1 MLHWFHKRLEVNVKN
16 PREKRCFQAI
26 IVFSFGSVDNSKKCT
41 VLWKIAARLIT
52 VSTSVNNEMWVK
64 LSPEGRGFSGS
75 HVSRVR
81 GRTPRPFGCPGP
93 VLRPTY
99 GGPNQAGNGLA
110 VLRSVSRRVLGPRRG
125 GRLQPGLPRE
135 CLWPIALLYLPTL
148 VQSRAFG
155 SFNLQGTR
163 LLPTAIPYAAMSE
176 TSSNRWNLSVIS
188 DFSFSA

>member
-1 MLHWFHKRLEVNVKN
+1 PGASFEAHLRGPKPGRQRPGCASERLV
-16 PREKRCFQAI
+16 A
-26 IVFSFGSVDNSKKCT
+26 
-41 VLWKIAARLIT
+41 
-52 VSTSVNNEMWVK
+52 
-64 LSPEGRGFSGS
+64 
-75 HVSRVR
+75 
-81 GRTPRPFGCPGP
+81 CPD
-93 VLRPTY
+93 
-99 GGPNQAGNGLA
+99 
-110 VLRSVSRRVLGPRRG
+110 